1 MNVRAALVF
10 SMVAAA
16 PLVWGADAV
25 YDAMQAE
32 LKRSM
37 SLSLKQ
43 LEKPYFI
50 SYAIDDGKTWS
61 ATAAHGGLLS
71 AHAGKVRRP
80 AVQVRVGDY
89 NFDNTNGGG
98 GRGRG
103 GASYDLSGFP
113 LDDDP
118 LVIRQYL
125 WLETDSAYKGA
136 VQAIAQKRASQGS
149 VNVADQLPDFATA
162 KPFKLNEDRPPL
174 IFDDKTWNDRV
185 RRIS

>member
-1 MNVRAALVF
+1 MKVRAALV
-10 SMVAAA
+10 MAVLAAA
-16 PLVWGADAV
+16 GLWAAADPV

-37 SLSLKQ
+37 TLSLKA

-50 SYAIDDGKTWS
+50 SYAVDDGTTWS

-71 AHAGKVRRP
+71 AHAGKFRRP
-80 AVQVRVGDY
+80 EVQVRVGDY

-103 GASYDLSGFP
+103 GASYALSGFP

-136 VQAIAQKRASQGS
+136 VQSIAQKRSSRGS
-149 VNVADQLPDFATA
+149 VNVADQLPDFAPA
-162 KPFKLNEDRPPL
+162 KPFVLNEDRPL
-174 IFDDKTWNDRV
+174 ISFDDQTWNA
-185 RRIS
+185 